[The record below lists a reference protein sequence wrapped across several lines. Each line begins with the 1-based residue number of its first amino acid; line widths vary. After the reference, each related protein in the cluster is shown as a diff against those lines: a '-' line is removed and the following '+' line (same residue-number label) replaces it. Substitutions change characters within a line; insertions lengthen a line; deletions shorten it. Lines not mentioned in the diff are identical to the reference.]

1 MSRIFN
7 NFRIFFFLSLFMMLQ
22 NGLCEKKQEPSKEP
36 EAKPSITVCR
46 SEVRY
51 TWKPTG
57 EAADSPGLDVSYAIV
72 EARGD
77 SEDAA
82 KVALSRRVA
91 GERGAASNRCRH
103 THENLAGCISTKYA
117 SMTSILNALSFGAR
131 GELEK
136 AIAQDCGKQTGR
148 CVSTASSEPECSKE
162 EIATEAPEPAAAE
175 EKK

>member
-1 MSRIFN
+1 MLFN

-22 NGLCEKKQEPSKEP
+22 NGFCQKKEEPPKEP
-36 EAKPSITVCR
+36 EVKPSIAVCR

-57 EAADSPGLDVSYAIV
+57 DAKDSPGLDVSYAIV

-77 SEDAA
+77 SEEEA

-91 GERGAASNRCRH
+91 GERSAASNRCRH

-148 CVSTASSEPECSKE
+148 CLTTASSEPECSKE
-162 EIATEAPEPAAAE
+162 EIIAEASEAAAE